1 MDASSALYTRVADLV
16 NGLHS
21 FPTSATS
28 ADGVPDTLVP
38 GLQFGVTGISTTHYL
53 SHLFSVLVYMM

>member
-1 MDASSALYTRVADLV
+1 MRFADLV

-28 ADGVPDTLVP
+28 IGGVPDTLVP
-38 GLQFGVTGISTTHYL
+38 GLQFGVTGRL
-53 SHLFSVLVYMM
+53 HLRHALAYTYV